1 MMRKIINGEPVM
13 HKHHCSSDQIGEPM
27 TVKEIHSFA
36 VQCLAHE
43 YRQTGARCIIREK
56 LASNEADLEF
66 SSMGETLINVLV
78 AFRTDGSKTIDG
90 IDTTWMIDEYRRT
103 GNIPRV
109 TFAYIETKDGTIPKC
124 GGEYCFS
131 FHSVSLL
138 PDEYNEPLPEELNP
152 VQLAEK
158 YAETWKQLDASIV
171 RPYLDKDFHY
181 KSDWVFDEMPSR
193 YEYLNYFRPKLH
205 TIKRSGSVINVKVGV
220 NRVTGDVGLIMKQGN
235 NNSII
240 LLTTANGRITS
251 AHMAD
256 FMPEYEAPDKALPY
270 SEPEGNLW
278 LELYE
283 KKLPTGLKAAGWFI
297 QKYFRD
303 NNIEFPQFRWIQ
315 SELCY
320 PAFQHLA
327 FAYKGNIYSVLF
339 EFVNENGNHIYSR
352 DIRNQLR
359 ECKKNDLIAC
369 TIPLDYDSY
378 EPIVEGNHLISTETR
393 EPLEFEERTGNV
405 VMSPW
410 EINNFGVSF
419 VKGQLQKEGKKIMS
433 FCDVL
438 TIEPHIWFEDEIGR
452 KSYVIVNT
460 ITGNTPE
467 SVNYQLNH
475 QLLMKFLKY
484 EGYYVEVGI
493 SPRDAIAYDRDGNVV
508 PLSQRDSMTNPK
520 EILFRDHEFYIN
532 YSGLRYIEHKAAENG
547 VKDEPIFTIRED

>member
-1 MMRKIINGEPVM
+1 MMRKVINGEPVI
-13 HKHHCSSDQIGEPM
+13 HKHHCSPERTGEPM
-27 TVKEIHSFA
+27 TAKEIHSFA
-36 VQCLAHE
+36 VECLAQE
-43 YRQTGARCIIREK
+43 YRQTGAHCIIREK
-56 LASNEADLEF
+56 QHSNEADLEY
-66 SSMGETLINVLV
+66 SSIGDTLINVLV
-78 AFRTDGSKTIDG
+78 TFRAEGSKTLDG
-90 IDTTWMIDEYRRT
+90 IDTTWMIDEYHRT
-103 GNIPRV
+103 GIIPRV
-109 TFAYIETKDGTIPKC
+109 TFAYVDSKDGTIPKC

-131 FHSVSLL
+131 FHSVSIL
-138 PDEYNEPLPEELNP
+138 PDEYNEPLPEQLTP
-152 VQLAEK
+152 LQLAEK

-205 TIKRSGSVINVKVGV
+205 TIKRRGSVINVKVGV
-220 NRVTGDVGLIMKQGN
+220 NSRTGEVGLIMKQGN
-235 NNSII
+235 NNSIL

-251 AHMAD
+251 ARMAEY
-256 FMPEYEAPDKALPY
+256 MPEYETPEGAFPYNEPD
-270 SEPEGNLW
+270 GNLW
-278 LELYE
+278 LEMYE
-283 KKLPTGLKAAGWFI
+283 KKLPTGLKAAVMYI

-339 EFVNENGNHIYSR
+339 EFVNKDGNHVFPR

-359 ECKKNDLIAC
+359 ECKKNDLVAC
-369 TIPLDYDSY
+369 TIPLDYDTY
-378 EPIVEGNHLISTETR
+378 EPLVEDHHLISTETR
-393 EPLEFEERTGNV
+393 EPITFEERTGNV
-405 VMSPW
+405 AMSSW
-410 EINNFGVSF
+410 EINNFGISL
-419 VKGQLQKEGKKIMS
+419 VKGQLQKEGKRIIS

-438 TIEPHIWFEDEIGR
+438 KIEPHIWFEDEMGR

-475 QLLMKFLKY
+475 QLLMKLLQY
-484 EGYYVEVGI
+484 EGYFVEVGLF
-493 SPRDAIAYDRDGNVV
+493 PRDAIAYDRFGNVV

-520 EILFRDHEFYIN
+520 EILFRDREFFIN
-532 YSGLRYIEHKAAENG
+532 YSGLKYIERKAAEDG
-547 VKDEPIFTIRED
+547 VKDEQLFTIRED